1 MHPGERRQ
9 AGIMQRYSVSLGAV
23 LAGLWLLLS
32 GHYSALLLG
41 FGAASC
47 LLVLWLAR
55 RMGAVDA
62 ETQPLYL
69 MRHLP
74 GYWLWLMVQI
84 ARSNIDVIR
93 RVVRGRDA
101 ISPTMETVQVS
112 GRTELAQT
120 ILANSITLTPGTVS
134 VDARRNT
141 ITVHAISAEGA
152 ADLNGGEMDQRV
164 RSLETREP
172 GYRR

>member
-1 MHPGERRQ
+1 MHPGERHH

-23 LAGLWLLLS
+23 LVVLWLLLS
-32 GHYSALLLG
+32 GHYSPLLLG

-74 GYWLWLMVQI
+74 EYWLWLMAQI

-93 RVVRGRDA
+93 RVLAGRDA
-101 ISPTMETVQVS
+101 ISPAMATVHVS
-112 GRTELAQT
+112 GRTELAQA

-134 VDARRNT
+134 VDARRDT
-141 ITVHAISAEGA
+141 ITVHAISAAGA
-152 ADLNGGEMDQRV
+152 DELNGGEMDQRV
-164 RSLETREP
+164 RALEAREP
-172 GYRR
+172 GYHG